1 MYSKV
6 FPQFGKLDV
15 ILPKGFVDDSAP
27 ENKVPTF
34 SKKLPNGNILRIWI
48 DYKDK
53 AKSSFPNS
61 PRFCITVYNPQFQRL
76 HDDIKADYWSQVLI
90 YVEGLE
96 QYNTVHSSD
105 R

>member
-1 MYSKV
+1 MYTKV
-6 FPQFGKLDV
+6 FPKFGKLDV
-15 ILPKGFVDDSAP
+15 ILPSGFVDDSAA
-27 ENKVPTF
+27 ENKMPTF
-34 SKKLPNGNILRIWI
+34 SKKLANGNILRVWI
-48 DYKDK
+48 DFKEK

-61 PRFCITVYNPQFQRL
+61 PRFCISVYNPRMKRL
-76 HDDIKADYWSQVLI
+76 HDDIKIDEWWQVLI